1 MGTMAKTDLTN
12 QRQVFVEEYVR
23 SGDHLEAA
31 KKAGY
36 KDTHTLRNQACKL
49 RREWADEITD
59 ELHRNFAEIAPKAL
73 NILSDLA
80 ENAESESVRLLGAT
94 RDLLD
99 RAGFR
104 PVDRHEIVKEKSVE
118 ELNAQLV
125 SLVGENG
132 AEMLISDLK
141 SRRSISGTELASS
154 N

>member
-1 MGTMAKTDLTN
+1 M
-12 QRQVFVEEYVR
+12 
-23 SGDHLEAA
+23 
-31 KKAGY
+31 
-36 KDTHTLRNQACKL
+36 
-49 RREWADEITD
+49 
-59 ELHRNFAEIAPKAL
+59 

-80 ENAESESVRLLGAT
+80 ENAESESVRLGAT

-132 AEMLISDLK
+132 AQMLISAFT
-141 SRRSISGTELASS
+141 SRRSILVPELAG
-154 N
+154 